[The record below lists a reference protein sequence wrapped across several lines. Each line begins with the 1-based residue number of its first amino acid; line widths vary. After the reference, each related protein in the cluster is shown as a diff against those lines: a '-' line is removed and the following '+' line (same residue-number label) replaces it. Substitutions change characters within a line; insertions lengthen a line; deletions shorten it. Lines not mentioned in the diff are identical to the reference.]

1 MSTILVIDDDK
12 LICILLRQVLGHH
25 GHEVLTTTSGKHGVE
40 LFRKHRPKATVLD
53 LRLPDLDGI
62 DVLKEIRTVDPG
74 ALVIILTGAPS
85 DDLLAKALAMG
96 VTDVFYKGNSLHL
109 LNQAIARLGTD
120 GPSALPH
127 RDEAG
132 A

>member
-25 GHEVLTTTSGKHGVE
+25 GHEVLTTTSGIHGVE
-40 LFRKHRPKATVLD
+40 LFQKLRPKATVLD

-62 DVLKEIRTVDPG
+62 DVLKELRRLDPT
-74 ALVIILTGAPS
+74 APVIILTGAPS
-85 DDLLAKALAMG
+85 DELLAKARALG
-96 VTDVFYKGNSLHL
+96 ITDVFYKDNSLHL

-120 GPSALPH
+120 TPFAPASS
-127 RDEAG
+127 
-132 A
+132 

>member
-25 GHEVLTTTSGKHGVE
+25 GHEVLTTTSGTHGVE
-40 LFRKHRPKATVLD
+40 LFQKYRPKATVLD

-62 DVLKEIRTVDPG
+62 DVLKELRTIDPT
-74 ALVIILTGAPS
+74 ASVITLTGAS
-85 DDLLAKALAMG
+85 NDDLLATARALG

-120 GPSALPH
+120 APSAS
-127 RDEAG
+127 ASSC
-132 A
+132 

>member
-1 MSTILVIDDDK
+1 MATILVIDDDK

-25 GHEVLTTTSGKHGVE
+25 GHQVLTTTSGKHGVE
-40 LFRKHRPKATVLD
+40 LFQKHRPQATVLD

-62 DVLKEIRTVDPG
+62 EVLNEIRGIDST
-74 ALVIILTGAPS
+74 ATVIILTGAPS
-85 DDLLAKALAMG
+85 DELLAQARACG

-120 GPSALPH
+120 APPPSS
-127 RDEAG
+127 
-132 A
+132 

>member
-1 MSTILVIDDDK
+1 MSKILVIDDDK

-53 LRLPDLDGI
+53 LRLPDFDGI
-62 DVLKEIRTVDPG
+62 DVLKELRKMDAT
-74 ALVIILTGAPS
+74 ASVIILTGAPS
-85 DDLLAKALAMG
+85 DDLLTKARALG

-109 LNQAIARLGTD
+109 LNQAVARLGTD
-120 GPSALPH
+120 RPSSPA
-127 RDEAG
+127 
-132 A
+132 

>member
-25 GHEVLTTTSGKHGVE
+25 GHEVLTTTSGTHGVE
-40 LFRKHRPKATVLD
+40 LFQKYRPKATVLD

-62 DVLKEIRTVDPG
+62 DVLKELRTIDPT
-74 ALVIILTGAPS
+74 ASVIILTGASS
-85 DDLLAKALAMG
+85 DDLLATARALG

-120 GPSALPH
+120 APSAS
-127 RDEAG
+127 ASSC
-132 A
+132 

>member
-12 LICILLRQVLGHH
+12 LTCILLRQVLGHH

-40 LFRKHRPKATVLD
+40 LFQKHRPNATVLD

-62 DVLKEIRTVDPG
+62 DVLKALRIVDPT
-74 ALVIILTGAPS
+74 ASIIILTGAPS
-85 DDLLAKALAMG
+85 DDLLAKARALG
-96 VTDVFYKGNSLHL
+96 VTDVFYKDNSLHL

-120 GPSALPH
+120 PPSAPSSS
-127 RDEAG
+127 
-132 A
+132 

>member
-1 MSTILVIDDDK
+1 MSKILVIDDDK

-53 LRLPDLDGI
+53 LRLPDFDGI
-62 DVLKEIRTVDPG
+62 DVLKELRKMDATASV
-74 ALVIILTGAPS
+74 LSVTGAPS
-85 DDLLAKALAMG
+85 SDLLTTARALG

-109 LNQAIARLGTD
+109 LNQAVARLGTD
-120 GPSALPH
+120 RPSSPA
-127 RDEAG
+127 
-132 A
+132 

>member
-1 MSTILVIDDDK
+1 MSKILVIDDDK

-25 GHEVLTTTSGKHGVE
+25 GHEVLTTTSGKYGVE

-62 DVLKEIRTVDPG
+62 DVLKELRTVDPT
-74 ALVIILTGAPS
+74 ASVIILTGAPS
-85 DDLLAKALAMG
+85 DDLIAKARALG

-120 GPSALPH
+120 GLP
-127 RDEAG
+127 AP
-132 A
+132 ASSS

>member
-25 GHEVLTTTSGKHGVE
+25 GHEVLTTTSGTHGVE
-40 LFRKHRPKATVLD
+40 LFQKYRPTATVLD

-62 DVLKEIRTVDPG
+62 DVLKELRTIDPT
-74 ALVIILTGAPS
+74 ASVIILTGASS
-85 DDLLAKALAMG
+85 DDLLAKARALG

-109 LNQAIARLGTD
+109 WNQAIPRLGTD
-120 GPSALPH
+120 APSASASS
-127 RDEAG
+127 R
-132 A
+132 

>member
-40 LFRKHRPKATVLD
+40 LFQKHRPNATVLD

-62 DVLKEIRTVDPG
+62 DVLKALRIVDPT
-74 ALVIILTGAPS
+74 ASIIILTGAPS
-85 DDLLAKALAMG
+85 DDLLAKARALG
-96 VTDVFYKGNSLHL
+96 VTDVFYKDNSLHL

-120 GPSALPH
+120 PPSAPSSS
-127 RDEAG
+127 
-132 A
+132 